1 MMIRSLVS
9 VVLASVALAGCGA
22 STPPPKE
29 PEPEAAAPSRPVNSG
44 IKVASELG
52 TIDPNATKSAFRALF
67 PKFMACQKERL
78 DEIEVLSGNVNFFL
92 RVGSDGAAKWVY
104 FLESDVGDCETEKC
118 LLGVVRSA
126 SWPKPDGGDAEVQFA
141 MELPQHSAREA
152 TSWSVDKIASLA
164 ASAEKCKAGSSA
176 TYTVTVYVGEGGKV
190 IGVGVAAPEKDAD
203 EKIDCVVKMV
213 KKLKPPSPGNWT
225 AKVSFKL

>member
-1 MMIRSLVS
+1 MRSLAAIVLS
-9 VVLASVALAGCGA
+9 SAVLAACGGT
-22 STPPPKE
+22 TPPAKE
-29 PEPEAAAPSRPVNSG
+29 PDPEPTARTRPVNSG

-52 TIDPNATKSAFRALF
+52 TIDPNATKAAFRALF

-78 DEIEVLSGNVNFFL
+78 SEIEVLSGNVNFFL
-92 RVGSDGAAKWVY
+92 RVANDGTAKWVY
-104 FLESDVGDCETEKC
+104 LLESDLGDRETEKC
-118 LLGVVRSA
+118 LIGVIKNA

-141 MELPQHSAREA
+141 MELPQNAAREA
-152 TSWSVDKIASLA
+152 TPWSVDKIAALA
-164 ASAEKCKAGSSA
+164 APAEKCKAGSNA

-203 EKIDCVVKMV
+203 EKIDCVVKIV
-213 KKLKPPSPGNWT
+213 KKLKPPSPGHWT

>member
-1 MMIRSLVS
+1 MMRNLAALA
-9 VVLASVALAGCGA
+9 LASATFACGA

-29 PEPEAAAPSRPVNSG
+29 PEPEPVARSRPVNSG

-52 TIDPNATKSAFRALF
+52 TIDPNATKAAFRALF
-67 PKFMACQKERL
+67 PKFMACQKDRL

-92 RVGSDGAAKWVY
+92 RVGSDGTAKWVY
-104 FLESDVGDCETEKC
+104 LLESDVGDRETEKC
-118 LLGVVRSA
+118 LIGVIKNA

-141 MELPQHSAREA
+141 MELPQNAAREA
-152 TSWSVDKIASLA
+152 TPWSVDKIANLA
-164 ASAEKCKAGSSA
+164 APAEKCKAGSTA

-190 IGVGVAAPEKDAD
+190 LGVGVAAPEKDAD
-203 EKIDCVVKMV
+203 EKIDCVVKVV